1 MYRIKIK
8 PTGIADNGGYFKKKF
23 FFKVNAYRFALRAW
37 KFDPADAIFIVEKIK
52 KEKKTND

>member
-8 PTGIADNGGYFKKKF
+8 PTSIADNVGYFKKKF
-23 FFKVNAYRFALRAW
+23 FFKASAYRFALRAW

-52 KEKKTND
+52 KEKK